1 MYKLFECLHVD
12 ANYLFQDV
20 VKVPPKTNDV
30 TFSEYEHI
38 KKYRS
43 LDKSGQDHVD
53 TVLAWEA
60 EHKNQIDSLQNRL
73 KEYSSEYLN
82 AAHERADATAEEKAI
97 SDAIMMD
104 DDEWK

>member
-1 MYKLFECLHVD
+1 MIGILSITACTRRIRL
-12 ANYLFQDV
+12 
-20 VKVPPKTNDV
+20 
-30 TFSEYEHI
+30 
-38 KKYRS
+38 
-43 LDKSGQDHVD
+43 
-53 TVLAWEA
+53 
-60 EHKNQIDSLQNRL
+60 L